1 MIGHARSAAV
11 SYAGAAKLLCQSS
24 ISRSKIRY
32 YKVAMSG
39 LLEMALTDKCRSD
52 GPSDKFG
59 VFFAGHFSWRNTQQ
73 GSWFIRA
80 LNDELKKALS
90 STDSVDFA
98 QVLTKVTRT
107 VAYDFQSNVATREQ
121 SGKKQVPSLYSTLT
135 KEIHFPNIVFA

>member
-1 MIGHARSAAV
+1 MTYNVFGGTLS
-11 SYAGAAKLLCQSS
+11 LTQSINQS
-24 ISRSKIRY
+24 GMKY
-32 YKVAMSG
+32 YKVAISSG
-39 LLEMALTDKCRSD
+39 PDIASNGKCRSD
-52 GPSDKFG
+52 GPSGKFG
-59 VFFAGHFSWRNTQQ
+59 VCFAGHFSWRNTLQ

-98 QVLTKVTRT
+98 QVLTKVTHA

-135 KEIHFPNIVFA
+135 KEIHFPNVVFA